1 MRLPLAKQ
9 APPSPIP
16 RNPEETS
23 MRFALLAA
31 AVLAFTAP
39 AFAQDAVKFPEKLD
53 KPGFQA
59 VIADAGP
66 AYVSGQPSEQ
76 AIRDLHAQGVKTI
89 INLRTQREM
98 DNRAQ
103 VPFDEAALA
112 KELGI
117 NYVHVP
123 LGGPDTPYTP
133 EALEK
138 VASAIGGADGDVLL
152 HCTVGWRASHMWA
165 AYLVKHKGLSEEEA
179 IKQASTVNFGGY
191 TPPDGKRPFDAL
203 LGKAPQ

>member
-1 MRLPLAKQ
+1 
-9 APPSPIP
+9 
-16 RNPEETS
+16 
-23 MRFALLAA
+23 MRFAVAALALI
-31 AVLAFTAP
+31 LAAP

-53 KPGFQA
+53 AKTLGYQA
-59 VIADAGP
+59 AIADAGP
-66 AYVSGQPSEQ
+66 VYVAGQPSEQ
-76 AIRDLHAQGVKTI
+76 AVRDLKAKGVKTI

-112 KELGI
+112 KELNI

-133 EALEK
+133 EAVDK
-138 VASAIGGADGDVLL
+138 VADAIAKADGDVLL

-179 IKQASTVNFGGY
+179 VKQASAINFGGY
-191 TPPDGKRPFDAL
+191 TPPNGGALPIDGL
-203 LGKAPQ
+203 LGKKAQ